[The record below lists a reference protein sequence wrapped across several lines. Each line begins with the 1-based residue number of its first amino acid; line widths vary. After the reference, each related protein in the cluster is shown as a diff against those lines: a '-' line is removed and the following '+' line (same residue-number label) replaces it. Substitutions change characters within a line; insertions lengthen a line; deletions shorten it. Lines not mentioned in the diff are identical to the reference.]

1 MLPRPD
7 SLHLLRC
14 KDVHRRPAG
23 IIELTHRLLIDRAD
37 IMQGLHRFVDGGE
50 RVTAIISSHLSSP
63 LQSTAAQA

>member
-1 MLPRPD
+1 
-7 SLHLLRC
+7 
-14 KDVHRRPAG
+14 VHRRPAG

-50 RVTAIISSHLSSP
+50 RVTAIFSSHLSSP

>member
-23 IIELTHRLLIDRAD
+23 IIELTHRLLIDRSD
-37 IMQGLHRFVDGGE
+37 VVQGFHRFMDGSKC
-50 RVTAIISSHLSSP
+50 VTAISFSHFY
-63 LQSTAAQA
+63 